1 MKLKYYQDRKGDW
14 RWTLYAR
21 NGNVVGASS
30 EGYKTRA
37 KAVANFAAVTTKG
50 PSAAVEF
57 VEKAKKT
64 PAKKAVKK
72 TARVNPMTKHAT
84 PAKKRAAKKTAAAPV
99 DDGFGD
105 A

>member
-1 MKLKYYQDRKGDW
+1 MKLKYHQDRKGDW

-21 NGNVVGASS
+21 NGNVIGASS
-30 EGYKTRA
+30 EGYKTKA

-50 PSAAVEF
+50 PTAKVEV
-57 VEKAKKT
+57 VEKAVKKAVT
-64 PAKKAVKK
+64 KKAAKKAV
-72 TARVNPMTKHAT
+72 
-84 PAKKRAAKKTAAAPV
+84 AKKRAKKAVAAAPA

>member
-30 EGYKTRA
+30 EGYKTKA
-37 KAVANFAAVTTKG
+37 KAVANFAAVTAKG
-50 PSAAVEF
+50 PTATVEV
-57 VEKAKKT
+57 VEKAKKVA
-64 PAKKAVKK
+64 AK
-72 TARVNPMTKHAT
+72 RINPLAKHAT
-84 PAKKRAAKKTAAAPV
+84 PAKRKKAAPT

>member
-1 MKLKYYQDRKGDW
+1 MKLKYYQDRKSEW

-30 EGYKTRA
+30 EGYKTKA

-50 PSAAVEF
+50 PTATVEF
-57 VEKAKKT
+57 VEKTAKKT
-64 PAKKAVKK
+64 PAKKVAKK
-72 TARVNPMTKHAT
+72 AAKRVNPLAKHAT
-84 PAKKRAAKKTAAAPV
+84 PAKRKKAVAAAPA

>member
-1 MKLKYYQDRKGDW
+1 MKLKYYQDRKNEW

-30 EGYKTRA
+30 EGYKTKA
-37 KAVANFAAVTTKG
+37 KAAANFAAVTTKG
-50 PSAAVEF
+50 PTAKVEV
-57 VEKAKKT
+57 VE
-64 PAKKAVKK
+64 KAVKK
-72 TARVNPMTKHAT
+72 APAKKVAKKTT
-84 PAKKRAAKKTAAAPV
+84 AKKRAKKAAPA

>member
-1 MKLKYYQDRKGDW
+1 MKLKYYQDRKSEW

-30 EGYKTRA
+30 EGYKTKA

-50 PSAAVEF
+50 PTATVEF
-57 VEKAKKT
+57 VEKAAKKA
-64 PAKKAVKK
+64 PAKKAAK
-72 TARVNPMTKHAT
+72 RVNPLAKHAT
-84 PAKKRAAKKTAAAPV
+84 PAKRKKAVAAAPA

>member
-50 PSAAVEF
+50 PSATVEF
-57 VEKAKKT
+57 VEKAKLAT
-64 PAKKAVKK
+64 AKKAVKK
-72 TARVNPMTKHAT
+72 VVKKAT
-84 PAKKRAAKKTAAAPV
+84 KKRAAKKTAAPA

-105 A
+105 

>member
-21 NGNVVGASS
+21 NGSVVGASS
-30 EGYKTRA
+30 EGYKTKA

-50 PSAAVEF
+50 PTAKVEV
-57 VEKAKKT
+57 VE
-64 PAKKAVKK
+64 KAVKK
-72 TARVNPMTKHAT
+72 TAAKKVAKKAT
-84 PAKKRAAKKTAAAPV
+84 AKKRAKKAAPA